1 VEESEHA
8 PRRRYNASMV
18 SLVPLEP
25 VDYLVIGHLTE
36 DVLPTGL
43 RLGGTAAFA
52 ALTARAFG
60 LRAGIVTSVGE
71 GTSLE
76 ALRGI
81 PVIKVPSAHSTTF
94 ENVRT
99 QSGRRQIITRQA
111 SHIALED
118 LPDSWRKAPI
128 IHLGPVA
135 QEMTPDVMGGISPS
149 MLGITPQGWMRAWD
163 NAGNVRSCVWEA
175 ADVLLPKA
183 SAVVVSREDIQ
194 GGDDTIQAMAQQTR
208 VLAVTEGAA
217 GSVLYWNGDR
227 RRFRAPE
234 VKQIDDVGAGDVF
247 AAALFIRLYMTR
259 DPWEAARFATLL
271 AGHSVTR
278 PGLEGIPTPRDIE
291 ACGMEV
297 MQ

>member
-1 VEESEHA
+1 
-8 PRRRYNASMV
+8 MI

-36 DVLPTGL
+36 DVTPTGL

-52 ALTARAFG
+52 ALTACAFG

-71 GTSLE
+71 ATSLA
-76 ALRGI
+76 ALQGI
-81 PVIKVPSAHSTTF
+81 PVLKVPSPHTTTF
-94 ENVRT
+94 ENSRT
-99 QSGRRQIITRQA
+99 PSGRKQILRRQA
-111 SHIALED
+111 SNITLES

-128 IHLGPVA
+128 VHLGPVA
-135 QEMTPDVMGGISPS
+135 QELNLESAGGFAAS
-149 MLGITPQGWMRAWD
+149 MLGITPQGWMRTWD
-163 NAGNVRSCVWEA
+163 DAGDVKACPWRS

-183 SAVVVSREDIQ
+183 GAVVISREDVQ
-194 GGDDTIQAMAQQTR
+194 GDEDSIHGMAQQTR

-217 GSVLYWNGDR
+217 GSVIYWNGDS
-227 RRFRAPE
+227 RRFRAPQVTE
-234 VKQIDDVGAGDVF
+234 VDDVGAGDVF

-271 AGHSVTR
+271 AARSVTR
-278 PGLEGIPTPRDIE
+278 PGFEGIPTSRDIE
-291 ACGMEV
+291 ACSMEV